1 MLGHATHLPAF
12 PLGRGRHKHLSCL
25 TKPSAGC
32 GHDRPARAA
41 TTKWQVFPENTA
53 TLFHNLCGA
62 VMTAPYRW
70 HVIISDCA
78 YRLDSANHQIGV
90 CRTCAGA
97 PLASPGGKL
106 SPKPALRNRFWG
118 LMRNGEIF
126 QLPVQ
131 CVKKHHIGTRF
142 VQLMRIC
149 SCSCRRSSSTAS
161 RSPFPPGEGI
171 CSVPQT
177 FKHQF
182 TDLLSQA
189 DKYF

>member
-1 MLGHATHLPAF
+1 MCLYYTISLRKREIENIYGT
-12 PLGRGRHKHLSCL
+12 LSSL
-25 TKPSAGC
+25 AWVG
-32 GHDRPARAA
+32 
-41 TTKWQVFPENTA
+41 EN
-53 TLFHNLCGA
+53 NLK
-62 VMTAPYRW
+62 Y
-70 HVIISDCA
+70 A
-78 YRLDSANHQIGV
+78 YRVNSAVRQIGV
-90 CRTCAGA
+90 CRTGAGA

-106 SPKPALRNRFWG
+106 SPKSALRNRFWR

-131 CVKKHHIGTRF
+131 CVKKHHIGTQF

-171 CSVPQT
+171 CSVHQG

-182 TDLLSQA
+182 ADLLSQA
-189 DKYF
+189 DKHYLK